1 MRNGTEWI
9 PILVADDSQ
18 DDRHLLQRAF
28 QAAGVRNALGE
39 VKDGQELLES
49 LESSLA
55 PGGAGLP
62 GLVLLDMKMPRL
74 DGKEALK
81 RLRADPRFS
90 ALPVVLLTTS
100 QYKEDVMDG
109 YRLGAN
115 SVISKPFS
123 YDDFIELAS
132 MLKKYWLDHVELPI
146 LFTRH

>member
-49 LESSLA
+49 LETALA

-74 DGKEALK
+74 DGKEALM
-81 RLRADPRFS
+81 RLRSDPRFN
-90 ALPVVLLTTS
+90 ALPVILLTTS

>member
-1 MRNGTEWI
+1 MRSDTDWI
-9 PILVADDSQ
+9 PLLVADDSQ

-28 QAAGVRNALGE
+28 QAANVKNPVQEVR
-39 VKDGQELLES
+39 DGLELLES
-49 LESSLA
+49 LEASLA

-81 RLRADPRFS
+81 RLRADPRFQT
-90 ALPVVLLTTS
+90 LPVILLTTS
-100 QYKEDVMDG
+100 QYKEDVLDG
-109 YRLGAN
+109 YQLGAN

-123 YDDFIELAS
+123 YDDFVELAG

-146 LFTRH
+146 LFNRR